1 MDLFIRR
8 PHIDG
13 VHLLAE
19 TDMARYQLIRRSGGP
34 AFTASNLKRYEPKVV
49 EAMQRV
55 CERLD
60 RLNGEEVETSEWMHI
75 TVLGKNILL
84 IPKMAKVPT
93 LYSPFRMFN

>member
-1 MDLFIRR
+1 M
-8 PHIDG
+8 DG

-55 CERLD
+55 RERLD
-60 RLNGEEVETSEWMHI
+60 RLSGEEVETSEWMHI
-75 TVLGKNILL
+75 AVLGKMILS
-84 IPKMAKVPT
+84 MQ
-93 LYSPFRMFN
+93 ND